1 MSNIYSAPSARLD
14 HVDTDNTRHFKKPKA
29 VLVLQLWS
37 LVLMAF
43 VAVAF
48 MKNLHNIDGRAYGM
62 VLGMSGRTRIYV
74 LVGIIV
80 TLLVMLHGLDRRSM
94 LGRALGLFFIFI
106 TAAPVW
112 LQFFW
117 SISRDRIVMDLLR
130 IGIVALFCLP
140 FVYWGFALSFS
151 ERARGYFAQ
160 EPD

>member
-1 MSNIYSAPSARLD
+1 MSNIYSAPSAKLD
-14 HVDTDNTRHFKKPKA
+14 HVDPDNARHVKKPKA

-62 VLGMSGRTRIYV
+62 VLGMSGRTRIYI
-74 LVGIIV
+74 LVGVIV
-80 TLLVMLHGLDRRSM
+80 ALLVMLHGLDRRSM
-94 LGRALGLFFIFI
+94 LGRALGLFLIFV
-106 TAAPVW
+106 TAAPVY
-112 LQFFW
+112 LQAFW
-117 SISRDRIVMDLLR
+117 PISRDHIVMELLR
-130 IGIVALFCLP
+130 FGIIILLCLP

>member
-14 HVDTDNTRHFKKPKA
+14 HVDTDNARQFKKPKA

-48 MKNLHNIDGRAYGM
+48 MKNLHNIDGRAYG
-62 VLGMSGRTRIYV
+62 VILGMSGRTRIYI

-80 TLLVMLHGLDRRSM
+80 ALLLMLHGLDRRSL

-106 TAAPVW
+106 TAAPVYV
-112 LQFFW
+112 QFFMP
-117 SISRDRIVMDLLR
+117 IFRDNIVMELLR
-130 IGIVALFCLP
+130 YGIIVLMCLP

>member
-1 MSNIYSAPSARLD
+1 MSNIYAAPSAKLD
-14 HVDTDNTRHFKKPKA
+14 HVDSDNPRRFKKPKA

-48 MKNLHNIDGRAYGM
+48 MKNLHNIDARAYGIF
-62 VLGMSGRTRIYV
+62 LGMSGRTRIAI
-74 LVGIIV
+74 LVGIIAA
-80 TLLVMLHGLDRRSM
+80 LLVMLHGLDRRSM

-106 TAAPVW
+106 TAAPVYV
-112 LQFFW
+112 QFFMPVF
-117 SISRDRIVMDLLR
+117 RDKIALELLR
-130 IGIVALFCLP
+130 YGIIVLMCLP

-160 EPD
+160 QPD